1 MPRRGPS
8 LLCRAPGEPGSYHGP
23 NNGEKRKAQV
33 GKSLFS
39 PLRSC
44 PERDVEG
51 ATVPAYTRTAW
62 AGSPGGEDASGGDVA
77 PAGQAGHGE

>member
-1 MPRRGPS
+1 M
-8 LLCRAPGEPGSYHGP
+8 
-23 NNGEKRKAQV
+23 

-39 PLRSC
+39 PFRSC
-44 PERDVEG
+44 PERDVEV